1 MTRMAR
7 SGSPSVDRSVAWSRD
22 RGGDMGGFGGRRAP
36 VGVGVDA
43 TRLPKST
50 YPHIATTELTGNVR
64 VAVGGVASGIRTTRT
79 PPA

>member
-1 MTRMAR
+1 
-7 SGSPSVDRSVAWSRD
+7 
-22 RGGDMGGFGGRRAP
+22 MGGFGGRRAP

-64 VAVGGVASGIRTTRT
+64 VATGGVASGIRSTRT